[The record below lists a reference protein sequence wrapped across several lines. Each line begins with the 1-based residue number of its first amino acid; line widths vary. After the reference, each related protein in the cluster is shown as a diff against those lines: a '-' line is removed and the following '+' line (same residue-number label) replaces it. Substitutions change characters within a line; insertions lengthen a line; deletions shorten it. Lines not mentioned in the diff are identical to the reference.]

1 MGKPNRAEI
10 EAQIAAL
17 QAELAADEAGVYQ
30 DPASGRWFV
39 VLRSPGRRRTTTRRR
54 APDGSRL
61 LTRGQALIAKG
72 QWEARLAAGGV
83 PIGRERF
90 ETYWPRYLRHAK
102 GEMTH
107 GSWEDVRIHG
117 TKRLLPYF
125 GELQMTRIDVTAVR
139 DWRAVMLESV
149 EAGEWAA
156 KTINNARIAL
166 LGCLRMAVEDGL
178 MAHNPV
184 LDVKPLPVEFT
195 ERPYLRLAQI
205 NEYLDC
211 CAPHYRPL
219 AALLIGT
226 GARISEAIAL
236 RVDDVDIGAGTI
248 RIHKQ
253 RVRGTSLA
261 TRPTKGRKLSHGGDR
276 ARAGGHAARPA
287 RRSRRA
293 RQRRCRLA
301 IALPARRARA
311 PCPPDRPRAAAP
323 PHCPRLA

>member
-1 MGKPNRAEI
+1 
-10 EAQIAAL
+10 
-17 QAELAADEAGVYQ
+17 
-30 DPASGRWFV
+30 
-39 VLRSPGRRRTTTRRR
+39 VLRKPGRRRTTTRRR
-54 APDGSRL
+54 APDGSQL

-72 QWEARLAAGGV
+72 RWEARLAAGAV

-90 ETYWPRYLRHAK
+90 ESHWPRYLRHAK

-125 GELQMTRIDVTAVR
+125 GELQMTRIGVAEVR
-139 DWRAVMLESV
+139 DWRAQMLEAV

-156 KTINNARIAL
+156 KTINSARIAL

-184 LDVKPLPVEFT
+184 LDVRPLPVEFA

-205 NEYLDC
+205 NDYLAC

-236 RVDDVDIGAGTI
+236 RVDDVDLAAGTV

-253 RVRGTSLA
+253 RVRDASLA
-261 TRPTKGRKLSHGGDR
+261 VRPTKGRNFR
-276 ARAGGHAARPA
+276 TV
-287 RRSRRA
+287 
-293 RQRRCRLA
+293 A
-301 IALPARRARA
+301 IGRGW
-311 PCPPDRPRAAAP
+311 
-323 PHCPRLA
+323 